1 MVAELSSDRVVEVRW
16 TRKRCRVGAT
26 SSACDV
32 RRRPAGGALTSRPV
46 VQNRSPVP
54 VPLQSHNLTLSACL
68 PQLRVPS
75 SPRRHQNQP
84 PHPSPHHR
92 LYGPPQ
98 QGYGQQPPY
107 GGYPQQPMQYQQG
120 PPQQVIVKE
129 KKDRGC
135 LGTCLAVL
143 CCCFVCEEGCECCAE
158 CCECAEEC
166 C

>member
-1 MVAELSSDRVVEVRW
+1 MSNQ
-16 TRKRCRVGAT
+16 GYYQ
-26 SSACDV
+26 
-32 RRRPAGGALTSRPV
+32 GGP
-46 VQNRSPVP
+46 QYPP
-54 VPLQSHNLTLSACL
+54 QS
-68 PQLRVPS
+68 
-75 SPRRHQNQP
+75 
-84 PHPSPHHR
+84 
-92 LYGPPQ
+92 YGPPQ
-98 QGYGQQPPY
+98 PGYGQPPY